1 MVDNTREIEKYY
13 IAYVDLLGYKDFFEN
28 LSESEDVPVE
38 KTDTT
43 INILEDAK

>member
-1 MVDNTREIEKYY
+1 MIE
-13 IAYVDLLGYKDFFEN
+13 AATLDKDFFEN

-38 KTDTT
+38 KADTT

>member
-28 LSESEDVPVE
+28 HADRVL
-38 KTDTT
+38 
-43 INILEDAK
+43 IF